1 MCIYTNAIIINLS
14 LSEPFVSLQTY
25 DEKHG
30 KSQHFYLK
38 KDSILIQ
45 LGDDAEGSVTELD
58 LLNVCTITRVGN
70 SIRFKMFWLHGNYND
85 DVCGYQ
91 QVFFVPVDKV
101 AKALDGERVKHLS
114 YTPEQMP
121 KASIF
126 FTQTAHKAIAN
137 ADKLKLHAIRRFF
150 RDNFCYGRNEHLVVQ
165 QDEWVKGFYFFS
177 TVSKYEGGIALHSTE
192 VQGKDGKP
200 HQKLYYGLHT

>member
-1 MCIYTNAIIINLS
+1 MNIYPNAILITLS

-30 KSQHFYLK
+30 KSQRFFLR
-38 KDSILIQ
+38 KDALISQ
-45 LGDDAEGSVTELD
+45 LGDDAEGSATELD
-58 LLNVCTITRVGN
+58 LLNVCTVTRVGN
-70 SIRFKMFWLHGNYND
+70 NIRFNILWLHGNYND
-85 DVCGYQ
+85 DVSGYQ
-91 QVFFVPVDKV
+91 QVFFVPVGKAAKV
-101 AKALDGERVKHLS
+101 LTGEKVKHLS

-126 FTQTAHKAIAN
+126 FTQTAHKAIAE

-150 RDNFCYGRNEHLVVQ
+150 RDNFCYGHDEHLVVQ

-177 TVSKYEGGIALHSTE
+177 TVSRYEGGICLHDTE
-192 VQGKDGKP
+192 VKGKDGKP
-200 HQKLYYGLHT
+200 YPKLYFGLHT